1 MMARL
6 WRNLLSAFGK
16 VGRREGLAPL
26 TQKEFEALRLEC
38 LATGTPC

>member
-1 MMARL
+1 MIIRL
-6 WRNLLSAFGK
+6 WRSLLDVFSKAQP
-16 VGRREGLAPL
+16 RETLAPL